1 MFQGWTS
8 RFSFIHN
15 KSLSSTVVTLFLTK
29 FEKKIWIMCYISI
42 FTCLATFSLENNLL
56 EIRCWQF
63 SYKQKPLMLPLAV
76 YLKSKIADIS
86 INFLWIW
93 SNISK
98 EPLVENPKAD
108 INIFLSVIMTFLY
121 HCFPTYFSILYWL
134 LSLIVV
140 DYYMNNCCFCIT
152 VFQMAI

>member
-1 MFQGWTS
+1 MF
-8 RFSFIHN
+8 
-15 KSLSSTVVTLFLTK
+15 
-29 FEKKIWIMCYISI
+29 
-42 FTCLATFSLENNLL
+42 
-56 EIRCWQF
+56 
-63 SYKQKPLMLPLAV
+63 PLAV
-76 YLKSKIADIS
+76 YLKSKIPGIS

-108 INIFLSVIMTFLY
+108 INILLTVIMTFLY
-121 HCFPTYFSILYWL
+121 HCFPIYFSILYWL

-140 DYYMNNCCFCIT
+140 DYYMNNCCFCIK